1 VLAGPTIWLTLLE
14 VHYVMSYVACETR
27 ATWFLHLATLIALAI
42 VAGAGMWGWSAGR
55 GPRDLPEPLTA
66 PISYETS
73 DARARWM
80 GHASVVLSA
89 WFILVILTKE
99 IPIIVLRTCQ

>member
-42 VAGAGMWGWSAGR
+42 VAGAGMRGWSAGR
-55 GPRDLPEPLTA
+55 GPRDLPKPLTA

-89 WFILVILTKE
+89 WFILVILTME